1 MTRLANLFDRI
12 LPSAAE
18 ESIEVLLAKPQLRI
32 ERIVSHGHSSPDDFW
47 YDQDQNEW
55 VLLVAGAARLEFEN
69 ELVEMSPGSFLSIP
83 AHRRHRVQWT
93 DPNQPT
99 VWLAIYY

>member
-1 MTRLANLFDRI
+1 MTHFANLFDGI
-12 LPSAAE
+12 LPKLADE
-18 ESIEVLLAKPQLRI
+18 RIEVLLAKPQLRI
-32 ERIVSHGHSSPDDFW
+32 ERIVSYGLTSPEGFW
-47 YDQDQNEW
+47 YDQDQDEW

-69 ELVEMSPGSFLSIP
+69 ELVEMSPGSFLNIP

>member
-1 MTRLANLFDRI
+1 MTEFANLFDGI
-12 LPSAAE
+12 PASLPAE
-18 ESIEVLLAKPQLRI
+18 LAQVVLDTTQLRI
-32 ERIVSHGHSSPDDFW
+32 ERIVSHGHRSADDFW
-47 YDQDQNEW
+47 YDQDQNEC

-69 ELVEMSPGSFLSIP
+69 ELVEMSPGSFLNIP